1 MSTSFRLPYGYRNA
15 PPWPSLYWPFG
26 PDFDPL
32 NLVADISH
40 SLYYLKDIW
49 RFTMIWSL
57 LFSLA
62 IYLPAG
68 IWAFIM
74 LAKSRTLKWYVLV
87 TIPFIFVLG
96 GSIASFVIGSIMGVA
111 LAFVYNS
118 GFFVMS
124 TWIPFLWALIHILVV
139 LVGSYSTIT
148 AIL

>member
-15 PPWPSLYWPFG
+15 PAWPSLYWPFG

-32 NLVADISH
+32 NLVADIPH
-40 SLYYLKDIW
+40 SLYYLQDIW
-49 RFTMIWSL
+49 RFTMIWSV

-74 LAKSRTLKWYVLV
+74 LAKSRTLKWYVLIM
-87 TIPFIFVLG
+87 IPLIFVVG

-124 TWIPFLWALIHILVV
+124 TWIPFLWALIHILIV

-148 AIL
+148 TIL

>member
-1 MSTSFRLPYGYRNA
+1 
-15 PPWPSLYWPFG
+15 
-26 PDFDPL
+26 
-32 NLVADISH
+32 
-40 SLYYLKDIW
+40 
-49 RFTMIWSL
+49 MIWSL
-57 LFSLA
+57 LFSLV

-74 LAKSRTLKWYVLV
+74 LWKSKTLKWYFLVLV
-87 TIPFIFVLG
+87 PFIFVVG
-96 GSIASFVIGSIMGVA
+96 GSIASFVIGSIIGVA
-111 LAFVYNS
+111 LAFVYNA